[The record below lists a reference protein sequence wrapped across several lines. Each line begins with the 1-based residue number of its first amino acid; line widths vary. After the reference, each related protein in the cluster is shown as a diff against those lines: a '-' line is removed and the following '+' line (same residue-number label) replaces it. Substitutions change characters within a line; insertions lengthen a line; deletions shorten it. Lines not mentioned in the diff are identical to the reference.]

1 MPVVP
6 WPEWLP
12 DQADFGN
19 QGSPVIKNCIPLT
32 PKSYGPMP
40 TAVPL
45 STNTLDARCQGAY
58 SLKAPDESIHTFA
71 GDRTK
76 LYRLPPDSLTLADV
90 SRTAGGAYNTP
101 DGGHWSMTS
110 YGARIIATNG
120 VDPIQTL
127 LLPADTHFSLLSP
140 DAPRAK
146 YCATVKDFLMVGN
159 TTDPVS
165 GAVPYRVWWSS
176 INDPTSWPT
185 PGSGPAR
192 SVQSD
197 YNEMQQTDLG
207 NVTGIVSGFS
217 QGADAA
223 IFMERGIYTANY
235 AGPPLIF
242 SFRVAQGASGTIA
255 PLSIVQS
262 FARQQTGATIP
273 VVYYLSEDGFA
284 AFDGS
289 TAYPIGAQKFDRT
302 FYRLVDDAYIN
313 RVQGSVDPRTRTVL
327 WAFPSIGSGGL
338 LNKLLIYNWELSR
351 AALVELDDH
360 LEWLSKAM
368 YGNSYTLDNID
379 GFGDL
384 DTIFPSF
391 DDPFWVGN
399 QSSRLTLFDA
409 DHRLNIGGG
418 AAMAPTLETAELQPV
433 PGRRAWITLVR
444 PLIDAGIATVAVG
457 HRERLQDPVVWEPP
471 VPTNVLG
478 ECPQR
483 YSGRYIRLRMQ
494 MPAAQEFRHLQGL
507 DLAAPRPEGTLR

>member
-1 MPVVP
+1 MTVVP

-19 QGSPVIKNCIPLT
+19 QGSPVIKNCVPLT

-45 STNTLDARCQGAY
+45 STNTLDARCQGSY
-58 SLKAPDESIHTFA
+58 SIKAPDGSIYIFA
-71 GDRTK
+71 GDKTK
-76 LYRLPPDSLTLADV
+76 LYQLPPGSLTLSNV
-90 SRTAGGAYNTP
+90 SRTTGGAYNTP
-101 DGGHWSMTS
+101 DGGAWAMTS
-110 YGARIIATNG
+110 YGTRIIATNG
-120 VDPIQTL
+120 LDPIQTM
-127 LLPADTHFSLLSP
+127 LLPTDTHFSLLSAA
-140 DAPRAK
+140 APIAK
-146 YCATVKDFLMVGN
+146 YVATVKDFLMVGN

-165 GAVPYRVWWSS
+165 GAVPWRVWWSS

-185 PGSGPAR
+185 PGGTTAI

-207 NVTGIVSGFS
+207 NVTGLVSGFS
-217 QGADAA
+217 QGADVV
-223 IFMERGIYTANY
+223 IFMERGIYTGNY

-289 TAYPIGAQKFDRT
+289 TAYPIGSQKFDRT
-302 FYRLVDDAYIN
+302 FYRLVDDAYIH
-313 RVQGSVDPRTRTVL
+313 RVQGSVDPRSRSVI
-327 WAFPSIGSGGL
+327 WAFPSIGGGGL
-338 LNKLLIYNWELSR
+338 LNKLLVYNWELSR
-351 AALVELDDH
+351 GALVELDDH
-360 LEWLSKAM
+360 LEWISKAM
-368 YGNSYTLDNID
+368 FGASHTLDSID
-379 GFGDL
+379 SFGTV
-384 DTIFPSF
+384 DTISPSF

-399 QSSRLTLFDA
+399 TSSRLTLFDA
-409 DHRLNIGGG
+409 DHRFNIGGG
-418 AAMAPTLETAELQPV
+418 PAMAPTLETGELQPV
-433 PGRRAWITLVR
+433 PGRRTWVDLVR

-457 HRERLQDPVVWEPP
+457 HRERLTDPVTWEPP
-471 VPTNVLG
+471 VPTNIIG

-483 YSGRYIRLRMQ
+483 YTGRYIRLRMQ
-494 MPAAQEFRHLQGL
+494 MPAGQEFRHLQGL
-507 DLAAPRPEGTLR
+507 DLGQLRPEGSLR